1 MYKNMLNEIRVNKNF
16 FKAFFL
22 SDSQQVLMIP
32 ANVKKANTNIAAVNR
47 NSLMI
52 LNP

>member
-1 MYKNMLNEIRVNKNF
+1 MYKNILNEIRVNKNF

-32 ANVKKANTNIAAVNR
+32 TNVKKANTNIAAVNR

-52 LNP
+52 LKL